1 MMCSLEQAVASDILA
16 EMDEAVLNEDV
27 VDLTLDIFEAKNDK
41 NEEVY

>member
-1 MMCSLEQAVASDILA
+1 MMCSLEQVVASDMLA
-16 EMDEAVLNEDV
+16 EMDEALLNEDV